1 MSSSVLNG
9 GVTSDADEETVQTS
23 MTNRSN
29 GNNGHLHISTGD
41 TSKPSYGS
49 YPSNTDLSKPN
60 PYPTTTNGAPSVAF
74 TPTGTMRSP
83 KHLPADDIVNPDIRR
98 DRLLQIYLPNS
109 ALLKWLIIKAL
120 QWIVPLEL
128 FLFMLPVFINYGICP
143 SLYDPTVVTSSGAQ
157 GGGIFIFA
165 FFHLFSFIAI
175 VSSTFV
181 LMFELGHHVVKPSHL
196 VSMYFAI
203 VIHYASWYQLVYAC
217 NTNSIALPTVDTD
230 YSLGNRMVVFF
241 YLSTAI
247 MTTAGLGD
255 CFPVMWW
262 CKAIAMTEMVLSL
275 LYTTGIFGIGLDHFR
290 SVMERAEREAN
301 NPSLRSTVSTL
312 PFNDFLQKIKTR
324 YPVLDRMRVL
334 AIKWILPL
342 TVVIQLVLLGLLVA
356 AYGHSG
362 HIFGADDNTSANAG
376 QGVVNFLCLLFQF
389 FQFILVLISSLQIIR
404 VINAKDMS
412 LTFLIQS
419 YIALMTLFGGIY
431 LTIYLFVGKNGFTF
445 NDLGFNI
452 DDQNIFKTFGEML
465 WFSFVVMTTIGFG
478 DVAPI
483 HTAARIF
490 VFLEMLLSVFYGIV
504 VLGIAMART
513 MHSWSQSKIALP
525 ALPDEGGEEELGAPA
540 DFAGES
546 SPGHGHVYEASSSP
560 RSADEEKA

>member
-1 MSSSVLNG
+1 MSSSVLTA
-9 GVTSDADEETVQTS
+9 GVTSDADDDSVKSS
-23 MTNRSN
+23 MARN
-29 GNNGHLHISTGD
+29 GAGSHLHVITDPVKS
-41 TSKPSYGS
+41 S
-49 YPSNTDLSKPN
+49 YPTATDLSKPHSYPGSNGQLPN
-60 PYPTTTNGAPSVAF
+60 PSF
-74 TPTGTMRSP
+74 TPTGTTRSP
-83 KHLPADDIVNPDIRR
+83 AHTQADDIANPDKRR

-143 SLYDPTVVTSSGAQ
+143 DLYNPNVVTSDAAR
-157 GGGIFIFA
+157 GGGLFIFA
-165 FFHLFSFIAI
+165 FFHLFSFLAI

-217 NTNSIALPTVDTD
+217 NTQSIALPVVDTD
-230 YSLGNRMVVFF
+230 YTLGNRMVIFF

-290 SVMERAEREAN
+290 TVMERIEREAN
-301 NPSLRSTVSTL
+301 DPTLPRTASTL
-312 PFNDFLQKIKTR
+312 PFNDFLQKVKTK

-334 AIKWILPL
+334 AIRWILPL

-356 AYGHSG
+356 AYGHNG
-362 HIFGADDNTSANAG
+362 HIFGDDDGSSAKAG
-376 QGVVNFLCLLFQF
+376 EGVVNFLCLLFQF

-431 LTIYLFVGKNGFTF
+431 LTIYLFVGKSGFTF
-445 NDLGFNI
+445 NSQGFDI
-452 DDQNIFKTFGEML
+452 EDQNIFKTFGELL

-490 VFLEMLLSVFYGIV
+490 VFTEMLLSVFYGIV

-513 MHSWSQSKIALP
+513 MQTWSQSKIALP
-525 ALPDEGGEEELGAPA
+525 ALPDEGGEDEMGGGGGGGGVE
-540 DFAGES
+540 DYNVHES
-546 SPGHGHVYEASSSP
+546 SPQAVYEASSSP
-560 RSADEEKA
+560 RSGGDEEKA

>member
-1 MSSSVLNG
+1 MASNALTA
-9 GVTSDADEETVQTS
+9 GVSSDADEESVQAT
-23 MTNRSN
+23 M
-29 GNNGHLHISTGD
+29 NNGHSLHVT
-41 TSKPSYGS
+41 TSAPSSHPSDADVTKPPPYS
-49 YPSNTDLSKPN
+49 YPTSSSSNGD
-60 PYPTTTNGAPSVAF
+60 Y
-74 TPTGTMRSP
+74 TPTGTTHPSAP
-83 KHLPADDIVNPDIRR
+83 TPIDDITNPDVRR

-120 QWIVPLEL
+120 VWIVPLQL
-128 FLFMLPVFINYGICP
+128 FLYMLPVFINYGVCP
-143 SLYDPTVVTSSGAQ
+143 DMYSDTANSSSRGGA
-157 GGGIFIFA
+157 IFIFA
-165 FFHLFSFIAI
+165 FFHFFSFIAI

-181 LMFELGHHVVKPSHL
+181 LMFELSHHVVKPSHL

-203 VIHYASWYQLVYAC
+203 VIHYASWYQLVYAADQ
-217 NTNSIALPTVDTD
+217 SSVALPSVD
-230 YSLGNRMVVFF
+230 YSTDLANRMVVFF

-255 CFPVMWW
+255 IFPVMWW
-262 CKAIAMTEMVLSL
+262 CKAIAMTQMVLSL

-290 SVMERAEREAN
+290 TVMERAEREAN
-301 NPSLRSTVSTL
+301 DPTLRRTVHSNL
-312 PFNDFLQKIKTR
+312 PFSDTFNKIKKK
-324 YPVLDRMRVL
+324 YPVLDRLRIL
-334 AIKWILPL
+334 SIKWILPL

-356 AYGHSG
+356 AYGHNG
-362 HIFGADDNTSANAG
+362 HIFSNGDSTSAGAG

-389 FQFILVLISSLQIIR
+389 FQFILVVISSLQIIR

-431 LTIYLFVGKNGFTF
+431 LTIYLFVGVNGFTF
-445 NDLGFNI
+445 NSLGFDADN
-452 DDQNIFKTFGEML
+452 QNIFKTFGELL

-490 VFLEMLLSVFYGIV
+490 VFMEMLLSVFYGIV

-513 MHSWSQSKIALP
+513 MHSWSQSRIALP
-525 ALPDEGGEEELGAPA
+525 ALPDEGVDEEVAPGDYGATQ
-540 DFAGES
+540 ES
-546 SPGHGHVYEASSSP
+546 SPQAYEASP
-560 RSADEEKA
+560 RHGDEEKA